1 MHDFEMHSTQFFV
14 FTGLRIQFCFL
25 QTYTGMIIRE
35 CHRQINDAHDNDY
48 ENTGMEHQMQEHRR
62 TQQDLNHL
70 TQRHIGL
77 IGTLVYHLFFCLIAA
92 CHPVFCQNSR
102 LICVPKCTKLILS
115 IFFRA
120 EGPGTPLQAAERTEF
135 MEQKDSRFAVLID
148 ADNVSPKYIKYILD
162 EVSDQG
168 VATYKRIY
176 GDWTDISKKSWKEQ
190 LLRYSINPIQQYSN
204 TNGKNSTDSA
214 MIIDAMDILYSG
226 NVEGF
231 CLVSSDSDFT
241 KLAQRL
247 RESGMFVLGMGEQK
261 TPSSFRVA
269 CDAFKILEVISQN
282 EDDISPAITAV
293 SESSARYGV
302 SQDEAPSITSKA
314 EIERTVSRV
323 LTENNDHGKNT
334 TLSEIGSILQKK
346 FSEFDVRNYGYSK
359 LSTFLE
365 SMNDIEVLKTGH
377 NYLVKER
384 QNTVSR
390 QQIEKCITDLI
401 CSNGGHIDNLS
412 IIHDALR
419 SRFPGFDVKQY
430 GYSRI
435 SSFINSFKKF
445 KITNNTVQMK

>member
-1 MHDFEMHSTQFFV
+1 
-14 FTGLRIQFCFL
+14 
-25 QTYTGMIIRE
+25 
-35 CHRQINDAHDNDY
+35 
-48 ENTGMEHQMQEHRR
+48 
-62 TQQDLNHL
+62 
-70 TQRHIGL
+70 
-77 IGTLVYHLFFCLIAA
+77 
-92 CHPVFCQNSR
+92 
-102 LICVPKCTKLILS
+102 
-115 IFFRA
+115 
-120 EGPGTPLQAAERTEF
+120 

-282 EDDISPAITAV
+282 EDDISPAIPAV
-293 SESSARYGV
+293 SESSARYGYGA
-302 SQDEAPSITSKA
+302 SQDEAITSKA
-314 EIERTVSRV
+314 EIERTVSRM

-430 GYSRI
+430 GYLSLI
-435 SSFINSFKKF
+435 HI
-445 KITNNTVQMK
+445 

>member
-1 MHDFEMHSTQFFV
+1 
-14 FTGLRIQFCFL
+14 
-25 QTYTGMIIRE
+25 
-35 CHRQINDAHDNDY
+35 
-48 ENTGMEHQMQEHRR
+48 
-62 TQQDLNHL
+62 
-70 TQRHIGL
+70 
-77 IGTLVYHLFFCLIAA
+77 
-92 CHPVFCQNSR
+92 
-102 LICVPKCTKLILS
+102 
-115 IFFRA
+115 
-120 EGPGTPLQAAERTEF
+120 

-282 EDDISPAITAV
+282 EDDISPAIPAV
-293 SESSARYGV
+293 SESSARYGYGA
-302 SQDEAPSITSKA
+302 SQDEAITSKA

-401 CSNGGHIDNLS
+401 

-445 KITNNTVQMK
+445 KITNNTVQIK

>member
-1 MHDFEMHSTQFFV
+1 
-14 FTGLRIQFCFL
+14 
-25 QTYTGMIIRE
+25 
-35 CHRQINDAHDNDY
+35 
-48 ENTGMEHQMQEHRR
+48 
-62 TQQDLNHL
+62 
-70 TQRHIGL
+70 
-77 IGTLVYHLFFCLIAA
+77 
-92 CHPVFCQNSR
+92 
-102 LICVPKCTKLILS
+102 
-115 IFFRA
+115 
-120 EGPGTPLQAAERTEF
+120 

-282 EDDISPAITAV
+282 EDDISPAIPAV
-293 SESSARYGV
+293 SESSARYGYGA
-302 SQDEAPSITSKA
+302 SQDEAITSKA

-346 FSEFDVRNYGYSK
+346 FSEFDANNGYSK

-412 IIHDALR
+412 IITTLYGAASRAL
-419 SRFPGFDVKQY
+419 
-430 GYSRI
+430 
-435 SSFINSFKKF
+435 
-445 KITNNTVQMK
+445 M

>member
-1 MHDFEMHSTQFFV
+1 
-14 FTGLRIQFCFL
+14 
-25 QTYTGMIIRE
+25 
-35 CHRQINDAHDNDY
+35 
-48 ENTGMEHQMQEHRR
+48 ME
-62 TQQDLNHL
+62 
-70 TQRHIGL
+70 
-77 IGTLVYHLFFCLIAA
+77 
-92 CHPVFCQNSR
+92 
-102 LICVPKCTKLILS
+102 
-115 IFFRA
+115 
-120 EGPGTPLQAAERTEF
+120 ERY
-135 MEQKDSRFAVLID
+135 ALLID

-293 SESSARYGV
+293 SENPARYGT
-302 SQDEAPSITSKA
+302 SQDETPSITSKA

-365 SMNDIEVLKTGH
+365 SMNDIEVLKTG
-377 NYLVKER
+377 
-384 QNTVSR
+384 

-419 SRFPGFDVKQY
+419 NRFPGFDVKQY

-445 KITNNTVQMK
+445 KITNNTVQIK

>member
-1 MHDFEMHSTQFFV
+1 
-14 FTGLRIQFCFL
+14 
-25 QTYTGMIIRE
+25 
-35 CHRQINDAHDNDY
+35 
-48 ENTGMEHQMQEHRR
+48 
-62 TQQDLNHL
+62 
-70 TQRHIGL
+70 
-77 IGTLVYHLFFCLIAA
+77 
-92 CHPVFCQNSR
+92 
-102 LICVPKCTKLILS
+102 
-115 IFFRA
+115 
-120 EGPGTPLQAAERTEF
+120 

-282 EDDISPAITAV
+282 EDDISPAIPAV
-293 SESSARYGV
+293 SESSARYGYGA
-302 SQDEAPSITSKA
+302 SQDEAITSKA

-419 SRFPGFDVKQY
+419 SA
-430 GYSRI
+430 SRAL
-435 SSFINSFKKF
+435 
-445 KITNNTVQMK
+445 M

>member
-1 MHDFEMHSTQFFV
+1 
-14 FTGLRIQFCFL
+14 
-25 QTYTGMIIRE
+25 
-35 CHRQINDAHDNDY
+35 
-48 ENTGMEHQMQEHRR
+48 
-62 TQQDLNHL
+62 
-70 TQRHIGL
+70 
-77 IGTLVYHLFFCLIAA
+77 
-92 CHPVFCQNSR
+92 
-102 LICVPKCTKLILS
+102 
-115 IFFRA
+115 
-120 EGPGTPLQAAERTEF
+120 

-282 EDDISPAITAV
+282 EDDISPAIPAV
-293 SESSARYGV
+293 SESSARYGYGA
-302 SQDEAPSITSKA
+302 SQDEAITSKA

-401 CSNGGHIDNLS
+401 CSNGGHID
-412 IIHDALR
+412 
-419 SRFPGFDVKQY
+419 
-430 GYSRI
+430 
-435 SSFINSFKKF
+435 
-445 KITNNTVQMK
+445 KIGRAHV

>member
-1 MHDFEMHSTQFFV
+1 
-14 FTGLRIQFCFL
+14 
-25 QTYTGMIIRE
+25 
-35 CHRQINDAHDNDY
+35 
-48 ENTGMEHQMQEHRR
+48 
-62 TQQDLNHL
+62 
-70 TQRHIGL
+70 
-77 IGTLVYHLFFCLIAA
+77 
-92 CHPVFCQNSR
+92 
-102 LICVPKCTKLILS
+102 
-115 IFFRA
+115 
-120 EGPGTPLQAAERTEF
+120 

-282 EDDISPAITAV
+282 EDDISPAIPAV
-293 SESSARYGV
+293 SESSARYGYGA
-302 SQDEAPSITSKA
+302 SQDEAITSKA

-401 CSNGGHIDNLS
+401 CSNGG
-412 IIHDALR
+412 
-419 SRFPGFDVKQY
+419 
-430 GYSRI
+430 I
-435 SSFINSFKKF
+435 S
-445 KITNNTVQMK
+445 TT

>member
-1 MHDFEMHSTQFFV
+1 
-14 FTGLRIQFCFL
+14 
-25 QTYTGMIIRE
+25 
-35 CHRQINDAHDNDY
+35 
-48 ENTGMEHQMQEHRR
+48 
-62 TQQDLNHL
+62 
-70 TQRHIGL
+70 
-77 IGTLVYHLFFCLIAA
+77 
-92 CHPVFCQNSR
+92 
-102 LICVPKCTKLILS
+102 
-115 IFFRA
+115 
-120 EGPGTPLQAAERTEF
+120 
-135 MEQKDSRFAVLID
+135 
-148 ADNVSPKYIKYILD
+148 
-162 EVSDQG
+162 
-168 VATYKRIY
+168 
-176 GDWTDISKKSWKEQ
+176 
-190 LLRYSINPIQQYSN
+190 
-204 TNGKNSTDSA
+204 
-214 MIIDAMDILYSG
+214 MDILYSG

-282 EDDISPAITAV
+282 EDDISPAIPAV
-293 SESSARYGV
+293 SESSARYGYGA
-302 SQDEAPSITSKA
+302 SQDEAITSKA

-445 KITNNTVQMK
+445 KITNNTVQIK